1 MSEQD
6 QTRHYMQCFVVSLLA
21 DHGVYP
27 AKIAQ
32 FYEDQHEELLAGF
45 KRVILDRIKQ
55 QVKEE
60 D

>member
-1 MSEQD
+1 
-6 QTRHYMQCFVVSLLA
+6 MQCFVVSLLT

-32 FYEDQHEELLAGF
+32 FYEDQQEELLAGF